1 MMNQVILVER
11 TPSDVKDNNATFL
24 SSRKNEEEEK
34 WKEGNYGN

>member
-1 MMNQVILVER
+1 MNQVILVGR

-34 WKEGNYGN
+34 